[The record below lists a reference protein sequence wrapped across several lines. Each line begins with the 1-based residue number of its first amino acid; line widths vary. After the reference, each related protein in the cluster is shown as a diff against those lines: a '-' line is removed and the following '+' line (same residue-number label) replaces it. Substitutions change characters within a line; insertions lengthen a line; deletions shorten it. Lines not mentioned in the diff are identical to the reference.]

1 MSEKK
6 DLSSASIVLDLV
18 HSYRHDLFRFCRMLT
33 RSEWDA
39 DDLVQETL
47 MKLFTHGGNR
57 ELPVSKSYL
66 FRTATNAWID
76 ICRKKKVVLVE
87 LHELPDTAAAEET
100 DPVELR
106 GSLEVLLET
115 LPLGQAT
122 VVLLMDVF
130 QFTAKETAQ
139 MIESTEGA
147 VKAMLHRARAGIRK
161 QAVSSRVEDGS
172 RKFAATKAA
181 SRAKHSAKPPHQLI
195 SRFLD
200 AFRRYDP
207 YEISAAYMEL
217 QRNEIEVGCDGERPA
232 LFFRFRDPEGNLC
245 VIHSDL
251 F

>member
-1 MSEKK
+1 MGEKQN
-6 DLSSASIVLDLV
+6 LCSAAAILDLV
-18 HSYRHDLFRFCRMLT
+18 HPYRHDLYRFCKMLT

-47 MKLFTHGGNR
+47 VKLFTYGRNR
-57 ELPVSKSYL
+57 EIPVSKSYL

-76 ICRKKKVVLVE
+76 ICRKNKVVLVE
-87 LHELPDTAAAEET
+87 LQELPDTAAA
-100 DPVELR
+100 DPDPIELH
-106 GSLEVLLET
+106 GSLELLLET

-130 QFTAKETAQ
+130 QYTAKETAQ
-139 MIESTEGA
+139 MIDSTEGA

-161 QAVSSRVEDGS
+161 QAASDRMEDGS
-172 RKFAATKAA
+172 GASAA
-181 SRAKHSAKPPHQLI
+181 SRAKLTDKPPHQLI

-217 QRNEIEVGCDGERPA
+217 QRNEIEVGRHAEGRA

-245 VIHSDL
+245 VIHSEL